1 MNAASLRNTRRRLL
15 VISRHIDSSV
25 SSNTLSRQ
33 MSDTLPLILAR
44 SESSM
49 AVVVQIALPSKEI
62 ISRETIG
69 GNMLGQ
75 SRESRLA
82 RLGGEAVALQYDYRL
97 PGFALR
103 QYADARHT
111 VPAIER
117 LGLELRV
124 PCGDSNRMPLSANDM
139 AKSSKLWLHGVTPVL
154 AHVEH
159 YAYIPGNWYYWTA
172 GSSAA
177 VWPRSMHRDWTA
189 RWATNLRRSRWTVAL
204 LLARRRMRMTQCM
217 PCSTWNEWSMGPL
230 KERQP

>member
-49 AVVVQIALPSKEI
+49 AVVVQVALPSKEI

-172 GSSAA
+172 
-177 VWPRSMHRDWTA
+177 